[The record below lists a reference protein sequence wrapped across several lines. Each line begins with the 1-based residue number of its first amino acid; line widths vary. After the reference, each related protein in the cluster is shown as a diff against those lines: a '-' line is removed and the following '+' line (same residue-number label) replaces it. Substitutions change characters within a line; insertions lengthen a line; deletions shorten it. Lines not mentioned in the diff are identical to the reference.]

1 MRWEEQERQ
10 ALQNSSL
17 LWMLKDTLKQRPDL
31 KPDIDA
37 LLNKINPKEIR
48 AIDAIYTSHRYPEKR
63 ITFNRLT
70 RYNSFTEGLTSSAQA
85 VLLLMLQCS
94 SQDNLV
100 AISVPIICNIC
111 RFTDKTCKNAI
122 KELTAAHLIAL
133 YRPSSRH
140 VSNIYLI
147 NPDLIAA
154 GKPPSD
160 GDREEFYKMYG
171 DDTKSKVVNRFY
183 DVAYVLIKDAN
194 GRMRS
199 YGTLQE
205 HQDQEDEKSLKD
217 ADNTN
222 EANK

>member
-1 MRWEEQERQ
+1 MKWQEQERQ

-31 KPDIDA
+31 QPDIDA
-37 LLNKINPKEIR
+37 LLDKITPKEVR
-48 AIDAIYTSHRYPEKR
+48 AIDAINMSHRYPEKR

-70 RYNSFTEGLTSSAQA
+70 RYNAYIEGLTSSAQA

-100 AISVPIICNIC
+100 SISIPIMCNIC
-111 RFTDKTCKNAI
+111 RFSDKTCKNAI
-122 KELTAAHLIAL
+122 KELIAAHLIAL

-154 GKPPSD
+154 GKPPSQN
-160 GDREEFYKMYG
+160 DREEFYNMYG
-171 DDTKSKVVNRFY
+171 KDTQSKTINPSY
-183 DVAYVLIKDAN
+183 DVAYVLIKDLN
-194 GRMRS
+194 GRSRS

-205 HQDQEDEKSLKD
+205 HQEDEESPKD
-217 ADNTN
+217 AGSTN

>member
-1 MRWEEQERQ
+1 MKWQEQERQ

-31 KPDIDA
+31 QPDIDA
-37 LLNKINPKEIR
+37 LLDKISPKEVR
-48 AIDAIYTSHRYPEKR
+48 AIDAIHMSHRYPEKR

-70 RYNSFTEGLTSSAQA
+70 RYNACLEGLTSSAQA

-100 AISVPIICNIC
+100 AISIPIISNIC
-111 RFTDKTCKNAI
+111 RCSDKTCKNAI
-122 KELTAAHLIAL
+122 KELITARLIVL
-133 YRPSSRH
+133 YRPASRH
-140 VSNIYLI
+140 APNVYLI

-154 GKPPSD
+154 GKPPSQN
-160 GDREEFYKMYG
+160 DREEFYNMCGKG
-171 DDTKSKVVNRFY
+171 TQSKTINPSY
-183 DVAYVLIKDAN
+183 DVAYVLIKDLN
-194 GRMRS
+194 GRSRS

-205 HQDQEDEKSLKD
+205 HQEDEESPSVG
-217 ADNTN
+217 ANNN

>member
-1 MRWEEQERQ
+1 MKWQEQERQ

-31 KPDIDA
+31 QPDIDA
-37 LLNKINPKEIR
+37 LLDKISPKEIR
-48 AIDAIYTSHRYPEKR
+48 AIDAINMSHRYPEKR

-70 RYNSFTEGLTSSAQA
+70 RYNAYIEGLTSSAQA

-100 AISVPIICNIC
+100 AISIPIIADIC
-111 RFTDKTCKNAI
+111 RCSDKTCKNAI
-122 KELTAAHLIAL
+122 KELITAQLIAL

-140 VSNIYLI
+140 APNVYLI

-154 GKPPSD
+154 GKPPSQS
-160 GDREEFYKMYG
+160 DREEFYNMYG
-171 DDTKSKVVNRFY
+171 KDTQSKTITNQSY
-183 DVAYVLIKDAN
+183 DVAYVLIKDLN
-194 GRMRS
+194 GRSRS

-205 HQDQEDEKSLKD
+205 HQEDEESPKD
-217 ADNTN
+217 AGSTN
-222 EANK
+222 EANE